1 METFDGKQARG
12 VVDVSDRLVP
22 KLLKKK
28 TLTDFSHACDP
39 WQPNGVLLTLSLFH
53 GLMRHKQAAI
63 ERNWGRKVWTLSC
76 DINVRKMDVM
86 QPRFIASRKIVY
98 VKTDIEYQEQLSN
111 IRYVCTS
118 SNLVFPPVKKKS

>member
-1 METFDGKQARG
+1 M
-12 VVDVSDRLVP
+12 SDRLVP
-22 KLLKKK
+22 KLVKKK

-86 QPRFIASRKIVY
+86 QPRFIASRNIFY

-118 SNLVFPPVKKKS
+118 SNLVFPPVKNAKTFLKRSKATL

>member
-1 METFDGKQARG
+1 MSE
-12 VVDVSDRLVP
+12 RLVP
-22 KLLKKK
+22 KLLKK
-28 TLTDFSHACDP
+28 TLTDFSHACEP

-86 QPRFIASRKIVY
+86 QPRFIASGNIFY
-98 VKTDIEYQEQLSN
+98 VKTDIEYQGQLQGCKK
-111 IRYVCTS
+111 CTKITMTDS
-118 SNLVFPPVKKKS
+118 SLVV